1 MAKSPKSTVSKRVS
15 KVAKAAAKKVSLI
28 QDPVA
33 VAHSTLAKRYA
44 GNKGVTNLRKDTR
57 VAGMAL
63 LALEATDV
71 LDII

>member
-15 KVAKAAAKKVSLI
+15 KVAKKSTVTLL

-33 VAHSTLAKRYA
+33 TAHQFVAKRYA